1 MKRRTVLG
9 TLVALAARAAWPGI
23 ATAADPAEFSAA
35 ERRLFVDDH
44 LATLSRAATL
54 EYAFSHRG
62 SLEKAFDDTVT
73 IRVGPPGGATGRPV
87 KGTFLSDTRR
97 IELPELEHATGNP
110 VILFFLEREVRE
122 MHRLTGGSESY
133 YRKRIRMALAQ
144 GADIRDVEAP
154 VGARRVRATEIR
166 LAPYRDDPVRSRYE
180 RFAET
185 TYVFTLSNDVP
196 GAVVEMRS
204 ELRAPA
210 DAAKTPQQPLLVAE
224 VLRYSRIR

>member
-1 MKRRTVLG
+1 MRRRAVLG
-9 TLVALAARAAWPGI
+9 TLVTLAVRAAWPGS
-23 ATAADPAEFSAA
+23 ASAADPAEFSAA
-35 ERRLFVDDH
+35 ERRLFADDH
-44 LATLSRAATL
+44 LASLPRAATL

-62 SLEKAFDDTVT
+62 SLEKPFDDAVT
-73 IRVGPPGGATGRPV
+73 IRVGPPGAAPGRPV
-87 KGTFLSDTRR
+87 KGTFLSTTRR

-144 GADIRDVEAP
+144 GAELRDVEAP
-154 VGARRVRATEIR
+154 IGARRVRATEIR
-166 LAPYRDDPVRSRYE
+166 LAPYRDDPARSRYE

-185 TYVFTLSNDVP
+185 TYVFTLSNSVP

-204 ELRAPA
+204 ELRGPPG
-210 DAAKTPQQPLLVAE
+210 AATPQPFLVAE
-224 VLRYSRIR
+224 VLRFSRVR

>member
-1 MKRRTVLG
+1 MKRRAVLG
-9 TLVALAARAAWPGI
+9 MLAALAGHTAWPRI
-23 ATAADPAEFSAA
+23 AAAADPADFSAA

-44 LATLSRAATL
+44 LAALPRSATL

-62 SLEKAFDDTVT
+62 SLEEPFDDAVT
-73 IRVGPPGGATGRPV
+73 IRVGPPGGTPGRAV
-87 KGTFLSDTRR
+87 KGTFLSAARR

-144 GADIRDVEAP
+144 DAEIRDVDAST
-154 VGARRVRATEIR
+154 GARRVRAIEIR
-166 LAPYRDDPVRSRYE
+166 LAPYRDDPARSRYE

-185 TYVFTLSNDVP
+185 TYTFTLSNDVP

-204 ELRAPA
+204 ELRAAADTAKPA
-210 DAAKTPQQPLLVAE
+210 QPLLVAE
-224 VLRYSRIR
+224 VLRYSRLR

>member
-1 MKRRTVLG
+1 MKRRAVLG
-9 TLVALAARAAWPGI
+9 SLVALAARAAWPGI
-23 ATAADPAEFSAA
+23 ATAADPADFSAA

-44 LATLSRAATL
+44 LAKLPRSATL

-62 SLEKAFDDTVT
+62 SLEEPFDDAVT
-73 IRVGPPGGATGRPV
+73 IRVGPPGGAAGRPV
-87 KGTFLSDTRR
+87 KGTFLSAARR

-122 MHRLTGGSESY
+122 MHRLTGGSGSY

-144 GADIRDVEAP
+144 GAEIRDVDAP
-154 VGARRVRATEIR
+154 IGARRVRATEIR
-166 LAPYRDDPVRSRYE
+166 LAPYRDDPARSRYE

-196 GAVVEMRS
+196 GAVVELRS
-204 ELRAPA
+204 DLRAPA
-210 DAAKTPQQPLLVAE
+210 DAAKAQQPLLVAE
-224 VLRYSRIR
+224 VLRYSRSR